1 MAILLVKT
9 KIIKPINV
17 CGYINLILVLLKC
30 KLTLFQADNF
40 TWEIKY
46 APVHNNCDIR
56 FVY

>member
-30 KLTLFQADNF
+30 KLTLCQADNF
-40 TWEIKY
+40 T
-46 APVHNNCDIR
+46 
-56 FVY
+56 